1 MLKNRVCSC
10 LLVALLL
17 AAMLPVSVAAAGAL
31 PSGTPA
37 YEEYTFVGVSPL
49 GTTINLFDYWLT
61 GQTAS
66 DGKNPDNFENE
77 GINYNHALLF
87 GKGIGDMPEN
97 YGDWNQWT
105 KGKAPRTG
113 IVDSQLDENGY
124 PVLDLTIKGTA
135 IDGRDGRESLAYLFD
150 PDRSH
155 DGKAVYED
163 VQNLLQIDT
172 DGYYSYNSQFNY
184 AVFYEDTKSF
194 LLYDHPGVRKGGA
207 TEHDGQF
214 FPFNAVNSWNGSLY
228 NSGMTST
235 HGSINHYFG
244 VHMSTRFVQQ
254 NKGYIDD
261 SQTKPVIYEF
271 SGDDDVWVFID
282 GVLVADLGGIHDM
295 ASLSIDFATGKITI
309 NGNSQKQTLG
319 EILGYRGNTLPDE
332 TYHTLDFFYL
342 ERGNVDSNMSLKYN
356 LVYVPESNIYKIDQN
371 GGPLL
376 GSEFKLY
383 EALPQDGKYVAGKV
397 LAEGT
402 TDAEGRIILLD
413 DNGDL
418 LTIQKLI
425 NKLNNPDLT
434 NETTA
439 LILRETSSPNGYRSS
454 GDLELY
460 FYQPTSQTDSPPFL
474 LSRNHWQTGAHAVAR
489 LTATTEE
496 NIEHTGGKD
505 EFDPEDHLMFAVV
518 FKKVEGQWRPISG
531 SPATGWTVAT
541 NNSWESIREANLYR
555 FVLSSSGSYTAMID
569 ELPGDVKKYVEAVE
583 VEEEGSYR
591 IRYYFSKQ
599 NNLEAINGTNTYEIT
614 SPMNRVAAVNL
625 YVPNIRNDL
634 TVQKLDQNGDLITDG
649 SAIFELRPALDGTY
663 NPSVDDV
670 KTRTEITSGGEAT
683 FTAIP
688 NGTYYLVET
697 AAPAGYTANAT
708 QVKVIVN
715 DTGVYANAG
724 TAEDGISVE
733 RGVGRL
739 VNSMAQFASKNTVDT
754 TLNQIVA
761 KFYTTET
768 EEPREG
774 FQWRKIIEGSTDNDP
789 AFSPVEGVV
798 YHPAYSVT
806 GNSLETAQ
814 WYPHETGPDGAMPV
828 GMHLAH
834 LADHSGDRCNGLYQ
848 TTVKLAASGGPG
860 ITAQETDTGWSALLV
875 EQCKL
880 HTRDSDTPHT
890 DLTGKNLTDL
900 TALFTGDVTVKVK
913 NDRIVGNLAVQK
925 TVAGNAGETGREW
938 KFTIE
943 LKNANGTALS
953 GNFHYEG
960 GSIVT
965 GVTPPTGGMLTL
977 GNDGKATISLRH
989 GQKITIKGIPVNA
1002 TYTVTEDEADG
1013 YVTTSVSEKGTIQDN
1028 NTATAAFTNTKDVFQ
1043 SLTVE
1048 KTVGGADGDKKKAW
1062 EFTIELKNAN
1072 GTALSGDFDYKGE
1085 SIEGVD
1091 QPPDDMLTFDSAGKA
1106 TIRLKHGQK
1115 ITIEGI
1121 PVNATYTVT
1130 ETEAGKDGYVTT
1142 PGGTIIGTIK
1152 AGTDATASFTNS
1164 KTILRG
1170 GLTVTKTVAGN
1181 AGDTGR
1187 EWEFTIEL
1195 KNADGTAL
1203 SGDFHYKKGGSI
1215 EGVDQPPD
1223 DTLKFDSAGKATIHL
1238 KHGQKITIEGI
1249 PVNATY
1255 TVTETEANQDGYT
1268 TNPAK
1273 GKHTGTIEANKTAT
1287 AAFTNTKNV
1296 YGGLTVTKTVAGN
1309 AGETGREWHF
1319 TVTLDD
1325 NSISDDYGDMSFT
1338 GGVATF
1344 TLKHGE
1350 QKTATGLPAGISY
1363 TVTET
1368 EADQDG
1374 YTTNPAKGKH
1384 TGTIEAN
1391 ATDTAAFT
1399 NTKNVYGGLTVTKTV
1414 AGNAGDTGREWN
1426 FTVTLG
1432 DTGIS
1437 GTYGG
1442 MRFTGGKATFT
1453 LKHGEQKAAK
1463 DLPAGISYT
1472 VTEAEANQD
1481 GYTTRATGASGRIP
1495 AEGTATAAFTNM
1507 KSIPRGNLSVS
1518 KTVSGSNPSSKTAF
1532 GFTVILSDRAVDGRF
1547 GEMTFRSGVA
1557 EFTLRHGETVTAS
1570 GLPAGVGYLVQEEAN
1585 EAYTVSSEGAEGLI
1599 EPDGTAT
1606 ARFVNRRVVLPPKT
1620 GDDSHT
1626 GLWLV
1631 LMALSLC
1638 CAALLAGLRKRG
1650 GRAGR

>member
-1 MLKNRVCSC
+1 MLKNRVCAC

-17 AAMLPVSVAAAGAL
+17 AAMLPVSVAAADEL
-31 PSGTPA
+31 PSGPPA
-37 YEEYTFVGVSPL
+37 YEENTFVGVSPL

-61 GQTAS
+61 NQTDP
-66 DGKNPDNFENE
+66 DGGNPDNFEDK
-77 GINYNHALLF
+77 GINQGHALLF
-87 GKGIGDMPEN
+87 GSGMGNDDQPD
-97 YGDWNQWT
+97 YGDWNKWT
-105 KGKAPRTG
+105 KDESPRTG
-113 IVDSQLDENGY
+113 IVASRLDKNGY
-124 PVLDLTIKGTA
+124 PVLDLTISGTD

-150 PDRSH
+150 PAIEH
-155 DGKAVYED
+155 DGKAVYKD

-172 DGYYSYNSQFNY
+172 EGYYSYNSQFNY
-184 AVFYEDTKSF
+184 AVFYEDTNSF
-194 LLYDHPGVRKGGA
+194 LLYDRPGVKAGGGSP
-207 TEHDGQF
+207 DGQF
-214 FPFNAVNSWNGSLY
+214 FPFNAVDDDSFRDGFY
-228 NSGMTST
+228 NSGMEST
-235 HGSINHYFG
+235 HASINHYFG
-244 VHMSTRFVQQ
+244 IHMSTRFVQQ
-254 NKGYIDD
+254 NGGYIDE
-261 SQTKPVIYEF
+261 SLSEAITYEF

-295 ASLSIDFATGKITI
+295 ASLSIDFATGVITI
-309 NGNSQKQTLG
+309 NGESQEQTLG
-319 EILGYRGNTLPDE
+319 EILSTGSATLPDE

-356 LVYVPESNIYKIDQN
+356 LVYVPESSIYKIDQDGN
-371 GGPLL
+371 PLPGRNFEL
-376 GSEFKLY
+376 YKAELQEDGSY
-383 EALPQDGKYVAGKV
+383 DAGKV
-397 LAEGT
+397 LAKGT
-402 TDAEGRIILLD
+402 TDAGGRIILLD

-418 LTIQKLI
+418 LTIQELFDE
-425 NKLNNPDLT
+425 LNPEGLT

-439 LILRETSSPNGYRSS
+439 LILRETDSPDDGYRSS

-460 FYQPTSQTDSPPFL
+460 FYQPKSQPDSPPFL
-474 LSRNHWQTGAHAVAR
+474 LSKNHWQTGAYAVAR
-489 LTATTEE
+489 LTATTGE
-496 NIEHTGGKD
+496 NIEYTRGEDKVRAT
-505 EFDPEDHLMFAVV
+505 FKPENHLMFAVV
-518 FKKVEGQWRPISG
+518 FKKVGEEWLPISG
-531 SPATGWTVAT
+531 SSATGWTVAA
-541 NNSWESIREANLYR
+541 NDSWKSIREANLYR

-569 ELPGDVKKYVEAVE
+569 ELPGDVKKYVEAAGE
-583 VEEEGSYR
+583 DGSYR
-591 IRYYFSKQ
+591 IGYYFSNQ
-599 NNLEAINGTNTYEIT
+599 NDLEAIGESNTFEIT
-614 SPMNRVAAVNL
+614 SPMNRMAAVNL

-634 TVQKLDQNGDLITDG
+634 TVQKLDQNGNLITDG
-649 SAIFELRPALDGTY
+649 AATFELRPASDGTY
-663 NPSVDDV
+663 NPSATAAQ
-670 KTRTEITSGGEAT
+670 TRTEITSEGEAT

-697 AAPAGYTANAT
+697 AAPDGYTKNAT

-768 EEPREG
+768 EEPHEG
-774 FQWRKIIEGSTDNDP
+774 FQWRKIEDTDDGP
-789 AFSPVEGVV
+789 AFSPVPGVV

-806 GNSLETAQ
+806 GTSLENTQ
-814 WYPHETGPDGAMPV
+814 WYLYGTVPGSTTPV
-828 GMHLAH
+828 GMHLTH
-834 LADHSGDRCNGLYQ
+834 SADHSGDRCNGLYQ
-848 TTVKLAASGGPG
+848 TTVTLASGEEG
-860 ITAQETDTGWSALLV
+860 ITAQETDAGWSALLV

-880 HTRDSDTPHT
+880 HTRDSGTPHT
-890 DLTGKNLTDL
+890 DLTGDNLTDL

-913 NDRIVGNLAVQK
+913 NDPIVGNLTVQK

-938 KFTIE
+938 NFTV
-943 LKNANGTALS
+943 TLS
-953 GNFHYEG
+953 DT
-960 GSIVT
+960 SISDTYGDMSFT
-965 GVTPPTGGMLTL
+965 G
-977 GNDGKATISLRH
+977 GKATFTLKHGEQKTATGLPAGIS
-989 GQKITIKGIPVNA
+989 
-1002 TYTVTEDEADG
+1002 YTVTETEANKEG
-1013 YVTTSVSEKGTIQDN
+1013 YVTTLGNGTASGKIEDD
-1028 NTATAAFTNTKDVFQ
+1028 NTAMAAFTNTKDVFQ

-1062 EFTIELKNAN
+1062 EFTIELKNAD
-1072 GTALSGDFDYKGE
+1072 GAALSDDFYYKGE

-1130 ETEAGKDGYVTT
+1130 ETEAGEDGYTT
-1142 PGGTIIGTIK
+1142 NPAEGKHTGTIE

-1181 AGDTGR
+1181 AGETGR

-1215 EGVDQPPD
+1215 EGVDQPPN
-1223 DTLKFDSAGKATIHL
+1223 DTLTFDSAGKATIRL

-1309 AGETGREWHF
+1309 AG
-1319 TVTLDD
+1319 
-1325 NSISDDYGDMSFT
+1325 
-1338 GGVATF
+1338 
-1344 TLKHGE
+1344 
-1350 QKTATGLPAGISY
+1350 
-1363 TVTET
+1363 
-1368 EADQDG
+1368 
-1374 YTTNPAKGKH
+1374 
-1384 TGTIEAN
+1384 
-1391 ATDTAAFT
+1391 
-1399 NTKNVYGGLTVTKTV
+1399 
-1414 AGNAGDTGREWN
+1414 DTGREWN

-1453 LKHGEQKAAK
+1453 LKHNQTMTATG
-1463 DLPAGISYT
+1463 LPAGISYT
-1472 VTEAEANQD
+1472 VTEAEASQDGYVTTPDGGTILGKIQANATDTAAFTNTKNVYGGLTVTKTVAGNAGETDRKWNFTVTLSDKGISDTYGDMSFKDGVATFTLKHGEQKTATGLPAGISYTVTEDKANQD
-1481 GYTTRATGASGRIP
+1481 GYITQATDASGRIP

-1518 KTVSGSNPSSKTAF
+1518 KTVSGSNPPSKTAF
-1532 GFTVILSDRAVDGRF
+1532 GFTVILSDRTVDGRF

>member
-1 MLKNRVCSC
+1 MLKNRVCAC

-37 YEEYTFVGVSPL
+37 YEQNTFVGVSPL

-61 GQTAS
+61 KQQT
-66 DGKNPDNFENE
+66 DPDHVNPPNFEDQ
-77 GINYNHALLF
+77 GINQGHALLF
-87 GKGIGDMPEN
+87 GKGMGDDGQPD
-97 YGDWNQWT
+97 YGDWNRWT
-105 KGKAPRTG
+105 KGSDPRKG
-113 IVDSQLDENGY
+113 IVDSQLDKNGY
-124 PVLDLTIKGTA
+124 PVLDLTINGTA
-135 IDGRDGRESLAYLFD
+135 IDDRDGRESLAYLFNPAID
-150 PDRSH
+150 H
-155 DGKAVYED
+155 EGKVVYED
-163 VQNLLQIDT
+163 VQNLLKIDT
-172 DGYYSYNSQFNY
+172 NGYYSYDSQSNY
-184 AVFYEDTKSF
+184 AVFYKDTNSF
-194 LLYDHPGVRKGGA
+194 LLYDRPGVRKGG
-207 TEHDGQF
+207 TTIHDGQF
-214 FPFNAVNSWNGSLY
+214 FPFNAVNSDSWNNNDRLY
-228 NSGMTST
+228 NSNIYST
-235 HGSINHYFG
+235 DDPINHYFG

-254 NKGYIDD
+254 NNGHIDED
-261 SQTKPVIYEF
+261 ELIPIEYEF

-282 GVLVADLGGIHDM
+282 GVLVADLGGIHDK
-295 ASLSIDFATGKITI
+295 ASLSINFATGEIKI
-309 NGNSQKQTLG
+309 NGDLQNERLG
-319 EILGYRGNTLPDE
+319 PILGYPGNTLPDE

-356 LVYVPESNIYKIDQN
+356 LVYVPESNIYKIDQDGN
-371 GGPLL
+371 PLSDL
-376 GSEFKLY
+376 EFELCKAEL
-383 EALPQDGKYVAGKV
+383 QDGKYVAGKP
-397 LAEGT
+397 LAKGT

-413 DNGDL
+413 EKNDL

-425 NKLNNPDLT
+425 DEDPDLT

-439 LILRETSSPNGYRSS
+439 LILRETSSPPGYRSS

-460 FYQPTSQTDSPPFL
+460 FYQSQPDSPPFL
-474 LSRNHWQTGAHAVAR
+474 LSKNHWQTGAHAVAR
-489 LTATTEE
+489 LTATTGE
-496 NIEHTGGKD
+496 NIEYADGENKVKATFK
-505 EFDPEDHLMFAVV
+505 PENHLMFAVV
-518 FKKVEGQWRPISG
+518 FKRVGEKWLPISG
-531 SPATGWTVAT
+531 SPATGWTVAE
-541 NNSWESIREANLYR
+541 NNSWESIRKANLYR

-569 ELPGDVKKYVEAVE
+569 ELPGDVKKYEEAVG
-583 VEEEGSYR
+583 VEEEGRYR
-591 IRYYFSKQ
+591 IVYYFSNQ
-599 NNLEAINGTNTYEIT
+599 NNLEAINEGNTFEIT

-625 YVPNIRNDL
+625 YVPNISNDL
-634 TVQKLDQNGDLITDG
+634 TVQKLDQNGNLIKDD
-649 SAIFELRPALDGTY
+649 SATFELLPADQGGKY
-663 NPSVDDV
+663 NPLA
-670 KTRTEITSGGEAT
+670 TPEQTWTTFEGEAT
-683 FTAIP
+683 FAAIP

-697 AAPAGYTANAT
+697 DAPDGYTANAT
-708 QVKVIVN
+708 PVKVIVN

-739 VNSMAQFASKNTVDT
+739 VNSMAQFASENTVDT

-761 KFYTTET
+761 KFYTTQT
-768 EEPREG
+768 EPNED
-774 FQWRKIIEGSTDNDP
+774 FQWRKIEGSGDKA

-798 YHPAYSVT
+798 AYHPAYSVAENPP
-806 GNSLETAQ
+806 GDAQ
-814 WYPHETGPDGAMPV
+814 WYLYETGPDGVATTPV

-834 LADHSGDRCNGLYQ
+834 LANHPGDCDGLYQ
-848 TTVKLAASGGPG
+848 TTVTLEGGGQG

-875 EQCKL
+875 EQCMF
-880 HTRDSDTPHT
+880 HTRDRGTPHT

-943 LKNANGTALS
+943 LNNADAPLS
-953 GNFHYEG
+953 GDFHYEG

-965 GVTPPTGGMLTL
+965 GVTPPKDGTLTFDS
-977 GNDGKATISLRH
+977 DGKATISLKH
-989 GQKITIKGIPVNA
+989 GQKITIEGIPANA

-1013 YVTTSVSEKGTIQDN
+1013 YVTTSVDEKGTIPVKD
-1028 NTATAAFTNTKDVFQ
+1028 TAMAAFTNTKNVYQ
-1043 SLTVE
+1043 PLTVE
-1048 KTVGGADGDKKKAW
+1048 KTVKGTDGDKKKAW
-1062 EFTIELKNAN
+1062 EFTIELKNAD
-1072 GTALSGDFDYKGE
+1072 GTALSGRFNYKGE
-1085 SIEGVD
+1085 STGVT
-1091 QPPDDMLTFDSAGKA
+1091 PPTGGKLTFDSAGKA

-1121 PVNATYTVT
+1121 PVNVTYTVT
-1130 ETEAGKDGYVTT
+1130 ETEAGEDGYTT
-1142 PGGTIIGTIK
+1142 NPDKGKHTGTIE
-1152 AGTDATASFTNS
+1152 AGKDATASFTNS

-1181 AGDTGR
+1181 AGETGR
-1187 EWEFTIEL
+1187 EWHFTVTLDDNSI
-1195 KNADGTAL
+1195 
-1203 SGDFHYKKGGSI
+1203 SGPYGGMSFTG
-1215 EGVDQPPD
+1215 GV
-1223 DTLKFDSAGKATIHL
+1223 ATFTL
-1238 KHGQKITIEGI
+1238 KHGEQKTARGLPAGI
-1249 PVNATY
+1249 SY

-1309 AGETGREWHF
+1309 AGDKDRKWSF
-1319 TVTLDD
+1319 TVTLGDKG
-1325 NSISDDYGDMSFT
+1325 ISGPYGGMSFKD
-1338 GGVATF
+1338 GVATF

-1350 QKTATGLPAGISY
+1350 QKAATGLPAGIDYFVS
-1363 TVTET
+1363 
-1368 EADQDG
+1368 
-1374 YTTNPAKGKH
+1374 
-1384 TGTIEAN
+1384 
-1391 ATDTAAFT
+1391 
-1399 NTKNVYGGLTVTKTV
+1399 
-1414 AGNAGDTGREWN
+1414 
-1426 FTVTLG
+1426 
-1432 DTGIS
+1432 
-1437 GTYGG
+1437 
-1442 MRFTGGKATFT
+1442 
-1453 LKHGEQKAAK
+1453 
-1463 DLPAGISYT
+1463 
-1472 VTEAEANQD
+1472 EAEASQD

-1518 KTVSGSNPSSKTAF
+1518 KTVSGSNPPSKTAF